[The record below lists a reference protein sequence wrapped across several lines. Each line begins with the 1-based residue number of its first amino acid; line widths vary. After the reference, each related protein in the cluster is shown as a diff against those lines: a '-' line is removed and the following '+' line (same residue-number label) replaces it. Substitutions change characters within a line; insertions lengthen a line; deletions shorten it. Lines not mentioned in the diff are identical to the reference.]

1 MMSNQKYLVVAMI
14 SLSVAV
20 SACRSSKKIT
30 NTDTSELKTS
40 VEDVQKENRIKSIP
54 SANFDFNFLQAKAK
68 VAASS
73 KGKNYNLTFNIR
85 MQKNEIIWISVNAI
99 GSIEVARVLLNK
111 DSVRII
117 DRINNQY
124 LVKDYDFLSEMLN
137 VPLDFISIQ
146 NLILGNAPEIEKAKS
161 WNYKESEESYQLGKS
176 MDDLDYLYT
185 FRNADNKLAVFT
197 LQENSTE
204 PKSLRVEYGDFRAI
218 DGGSLPFLINTLAS
232 SQKESLKLDVQYT
245 KVEKQN
251 NLDFPFNVPKRF
263 E

>member
-1 MMSNQKYLVVAMI
+1 MMSKYSFLVVALI
-14 SLSVAV
+14 SISIAL

-40 VEDVQKENRIKSIP
+40 VEDLKKENRISSIP
-54 SANFDFNFLQAKAK
+54 LANFDFNYLQAKAK

-99 GSIEVARVLLNK
+99 GSIEVARVLMNK

-146 NLILGNAPEIEKAKS
+146 NLILGNAAAIEQINK
-161 WNYKESEESYQLGKS
+161 WNYKESEESYQLS
-176 MDDLDYLYT
+176 RAFDDLEYFYT

-197 LQENSTE
+197 LQENSSE
-204 PKSLRVEYGDFRAI
+204 PKSVRVEYGDFRAI
-218 DGGSLPFLINTLAS
+218 EGASLPFLINTLAS

-251 NLDFPFNVPKRF
+251 TLDFPFNVPKRF